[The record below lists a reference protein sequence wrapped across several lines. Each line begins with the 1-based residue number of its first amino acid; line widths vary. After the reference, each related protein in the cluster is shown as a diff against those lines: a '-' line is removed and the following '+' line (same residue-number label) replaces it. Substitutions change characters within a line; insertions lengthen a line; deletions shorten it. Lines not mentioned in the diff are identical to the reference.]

1 MNQLNSSLRP
11 DAGKFKLH
19 PIDRAGSRIE
29 TAPGAITDEKKPK
42 RTDYLEQIA
51 QDHHP
56 AFSDDGENRPL
67 KGTAT
72 SNEPAGFG
80 PIQPLL
86 DDPEITEVMVNGRNK
101 IYVERNGKITK
112 TNISFDDDDQIIKLI
127 QRIVTP
133 LGRTINADNPTV
145 DARLPDG
152 SRVNAV
158 IPPVM
163 IEGPCITI
171 RKFQTDRLGVENLVK
186 MGSISENMV
195 HLLRACVIGRLN
207 VLISG
212 GTGSGKTTLLNI
224 LSGFIPED
232 ERIITIEDAAELQLQ
247 QEHVLK
253 METKPADTR
262 GNHGKTIRDLVI
274 NSLRM
279 RPDRI
284 VVGECRSGEA
294 LDMLQAM
301 NTGHDGS
308 LTTVHANSPRDA
320 VGRLETLCLM
330 AGLDLPIQVIRK
342 QIASAIDVIIQISRF
357 SDGTRKVISIAEISG
372 MEGEVITMS
381 EIFKFVQSRIDQGGT
396 VMGELTATGVRPFFS
411 KKLQVAGLKLEPGL
425 FRPQESGEW

>member
-1 MNQLNSSLRP
+1 MSQLDETSPQTDVNQFRFHL
-11 DAGKFKLH
+11 
-19 PIDRAGSRIE
+19 IDTVAHMMEKDPVLLDENRQVIE
-29 TAPGAITDEKKPK
+29 G
-42 RTDYLEQIA
+42 YLEQIY
-51 QDHHP
+51 QELNP
-56 AFSDDGENRPL
+56 GFSDSI
-67 KGTAT
+67 KTALFK
-72 SNEPAGFG
+72 EVLDELLGFG
-80 PIQPLL
+80 PLQPLL
-86 DDPEITEVMVNGRNK
+86 DDPDITEVMVNGIDK
-101 IYVERNGKITK
+101 IYIERNGKITK
-112 TNISFDDDDQIIKLI
+112 TDVTFADDNQILRLI
-127 QRIVTP
+127 ERIILP
-133 LGRTINADNPTV
+133 LGRTIDSNNPTV

-171 RKFQTDRLGVENLVK
+171 RKFQTDKLGFEQLIK

-195 HLLRACVIGRLN
+195 QLLRACVIGRLN
-207 VLISG
+207 ILISG

-224 LSGFIPED
+224 LSGFIPEN

-253 METKPADTR
+253 METKPPNVEGR
-262 GNHGKTIRDLVI
+262 YEKSIRDLVI
-274 NSLRM
+274 NCLRM

-320 VGRLETLCLM
+320 ADRLETLSLM
-330 AGLDLPIQVIRK
+330 AGLDLPARVIRK

-357 SDGTRKVISIAEISG
+357 SDGTRKVTSITEISG
-372 MEGEVITMS
+372 MEGEVITMT
-381 EIFKFVQSRIDQGGT
+381 EIFKFEQRKIDQDGT
-396 VMGELTATGVRPFFS
+396 VIGELSPTGVRPFFS
-411 KKLQVAGLKLEPGL
+411 RKLQVAGLELRPEL
-425 FRPQESGEW
+425 FTAKRSDMW

>member
-1 MNQLNSSLRP
+1 MNQLDQTSSQTDVNGCKYHL
-11 DAGKFKLH
+11 
-19 PIDRAGSRIE
+19 ID
-29 TAPGAITDEKKPK
+29 AITRMMETNPALLNDNHQ
-42 RTDYLEQIA
+42 TIIGYLEQTY
-51 QDHHP
+51 QELNP
-56 AFSDDGENRPL
+56 GFSDSIKTQLFKEVLDEL
-67 KGTAT
+67 L
-72 SNEPAGFG
+72 GFG

-86 DDPEITEVMVNGRNK
+86 DDPDITEVMVNGINK
-101 IYVERNGKITK
+101 TYVERNGKITK
-112 TNISFDDDDQIIKLI
+112 TDVSFIDNNQIIRLI
-127 QRIVTP
+127 ERIILP
-133 LGRTINADNPTV
+133 LGRTIDSNNPTV

-171 RKFQTDRLGVENLVK
+171 RKFQTDKIGFEQLIK

-195 HLLRACVIGRLN
+195 QLLRACVIGRLN
-207 VLISG
+207 ILISG

-224 LSGFIPED
+224 LSGFIPVD
-232 ERIITIEDAAELQLQ
+232 ERIITIEDVVELQLQ

-253 METKPADTR
+253 METQPPNVEGR
-262 GNHGKTIRDLVI
+262 YEQTIRDLVK

-320 VGRLETLCLM
+320 ADRLETLCLM
-330 AGLDLPIQVIRK
+330 AGLDLPVRVIRK
-342 QIASAIDVIIQISRF
+342 QIASAIDVIIQTSRF
-357 SDGTRKVISIAEISG
+357 SDGTRKVTSITEISG
-372 MEGEVITMS
+372 MEGEIITMT
-381 EIFKFVQSRIDQGGT
+381 EIFKFEQRKIDHDGT
-396 VMGELTATGVRPFFS
+396 VVGELTATGVRPLFS
-411 KKLQVAGLKLEPGL
+411 KKLLVAGLKLGPEL
-425 FRPQESGEW
+425 FTS

>member
-1 MNQLNSSLRP
+1 MNQLDLTSSQT
-11 DAGKFKLH
+11 DVDKFKYHL
-19 PIDRAGSRIE
+19 IDTITVLMEANPAMVNEDRQ
-29 TAPGAITDEKKPK
+29 AISG
-42 RTDYLEQIA
+42 YLEQA
-51 QDHHP
+51 YQEGNP
-56 AFSDDGENRPL
+56 GFSDSVKTQMFKEVLDEIL
-67 KGTAT
+67 
-72 SNEPAGFG
+72 GFG
-80 PIQPLL
+80 PLQPLL
-86 DDPEITEVMVNGRNK
+86 DDPDITEVMVNGINK
-101 IYVERNGKITK
+101 IYVERNGKITRADV
-112 TNISFDDDDQIIKLI
+112 SFADDAQIIRLI
-127 QRIVTP
+127 ERIILP
-133 LGRTINADNPTV
+133 LGRTIDAKNPTV
-145 DARLPDG
+145 DGRLPDG

-171 RKFQTDRLGVENLVK
+171 RKFQTDKLGFEQLIK

-195 HLLRACVIGRLN
+195 QLLRACVIGRLN
-207 VLISG
+207 ILISG

-224 LSGFIPED
+224 LSSFIPDD

-253 METKPADTR
+253 METQPPDVNGR
-262 GNHGKTIRDLVI
+262 YGKTIRDLVT

-320 VGRLETLCLM
+320 AGRLETLCLM
-330 AGLDLPIQVIRK
+330 AGLDLPVRVISK

-357 SDGTRKVISIAEISG
+357 SDGTRKVTSITEITG
-372 MEGEVITMS
+372 MEGDIITMT
-381 EIFKFVQSRIDQGGT
+381 EIFKFIQRKIDHDGT
-396 VMGELTATGVRPFFS
+396 VIGELTATGVRPFFS
-411 KKLQVAGLKLEPGL
+411 QKLKVAGLELKPEL
-425 FRPQESGEW
+425 FSSQKSDIW

>member
-1 MNQLNSSLRP
+1 MNKLDQKSPQTDVNRFKHHLIDTVTRMMEANSVPLDENRQ
-11 DAGKFKLH
+11 
-19 PIDRAGSRIE
+19 
-29 TAPGAITDEKKPK
+29 AIIGC
-42 RTDYLEQIA
+42 LEQIYQA
-51 QDHHP
+51 NDP
-56 AFSDDGENRPL
+56 GFSDSVKTRIFKEVLDEVL
-67 KGTAT
+67 
-72 SNEPAGFG
+72 GFG
-80 PIQPLL
+80 PLQPLL
-86 DDPEITEVMVNGRNK
+86 DDPDITEVMVNGINK
-101 IYVERNGKITK
+101 TYVERNGKITRADV
-112 TNISFDDDDQIIKLI
+112 SFADDAQIIKLI
-127 QRIVTP
+127 ERIILP
-133 LGRTINADNPTV
+133 LGRTIDANNPTV

-171 RKFQTDRLGVENLVK
+171 RKFQTDKIGFEQLIE
-186 MGSISENMV
+186 MGSITENMV
-195 HLLRACVIGRLN
+195 QLLRACVIGRLN
-207 VLISG
+207 ILISG

-224 LSGFIPED
+224 LSGFIPDD

-253 METKPADTR
+253 METKPPNIE
-262 GNHGKTIRDLVI
+262 GKYEKTIRDLVI

-330 AGLDLPIQVIRK
+330 AGLDLPIRVISK
-342 QIASAIDVIIQISRF
+342 QIASAIDVIIQVSRF
-357 SDGTRKVISIAEISG
+357 SDGSRKVTSITEISG
-372 MEGEVITMS
+372 MEGDVITMT
-381 EIFKFVQSRIDQGGT
+381 EIFKFEQRKIDHDGT
-396 VMGELTATGVRPFFS
+396 VIGELTATGVRPFFS
-411 KKLQVAGLKLEPGL
+411 QKLKVAGLDLGPEL
-425 FRPQESGEW
+425 FNFKKSSIW

>member
-1 MNQLNSSLRP
+1 MSQLDQTSPQADFNQ
-11 DAGKFKLH
+11 FKHHL
-19 PIDRAGSRIE
+19 IDTVAHMMEKDHVLLDENHQVIE
-29 TAPGAITDEKKPK
+29 G
-42 RTDYLEQIA
+42 YLEQIY
-51 QDHHP
+51 QELNP
-56 AFSDDGENRPL
+56 GLGFSDSIKTRMFKEVLDEML
-67 KGTAT
+67 
-72 SNEPAGFG
+72 GFG

-86 DDPEITEVMVNGRNK
+86 DDPDITEVMVNGIDK

-112 TNISFDDDDQIIKLI
+112 TDVTFADDNQIIRLI
-127 QRIVTP
+127 ERIILP
-133 LGRTINADNPTV
+133 LGRTIDSNNPTV

-171 RKFQTDRLGVENLVK
+171 RKFQTDKLGFEQLIK

-195 HLLRACVIGRLN
+195 QLLRACVIGRLN
-207 VLISG
+207 ILISG
-212 GTGSGKTTLLNI
+212 GTGSGKTTLLNV
-224 LSGFIPED
+224 LSGFIPEN

-253 METKPADTR
+253 METRPPNVEGR
-262 GNHGKTIRDLVI
+262 YGKSIRDLVT

-320 VGRLETLCLM
+320 ADRLETLSLM
-330 AGLDLPIQVIRK
+330 AGLDLPSRVIRK

-357 SDGTRKVISIAEISG
+357 SDGTRKVTSITEISG
-372 MEGEVITMS
+372 MEGEVITMT
-381 EIFKFVQSRIDQGGT
+381 EIFKFEQRKIDQDGT
-396 VMGELTATGVRPFFS
+396 VIGELCPTGVRPFFS
-411 KKLQVAGLKLEPGL
+411 KKLQVAGLELKPEL
-425 FRPQESGEW
+425 FTGKRSDMW